1 MKKIKNVLLIF
12 ILSIFVLPINIFA
25 TDVDSDGFP
34 IVARPAD
41 GIVKI
46 AIPNHMQGYGTVC
59 HMFNESSPYFKEHP
73 ELWGPDKEMYVSGKL
88 VPDDDSDLVAF
99 KRKKRNE
106 TDLVGTRDGSWRAFD
121 LKINSFYMTGLL
133 NIRSTDSYNTETSYP
148 IWPEQ
153 FGVYIT
159 RKNKEGKW
167 EEPIKLE
174 RNYTND
180 TIEKTFYISYLSNP
194 GDYEVKIS
202 FDSLFMLPEEEQWRD
217 EEGVLHTFRDSGI
230 VRIYTFMEKPKE
242 IPRDL
247 LPGNYKIPL
256 IVRYFGTPGRYSMAS
271 QAVEK
276 YGNLIVEPDRSM
288 KLRMTFKPMTISDST
303 LTGGA
308 PVNGHLEN
316 LWTFN
321 TLDDFQDYLKNGTL
335 YSGNKISLDNSKNLL
350 ETYTENGRVYPKTYE
365 IPLVDSEGNPNYE
378 AKKMFDV
385 RVDAMGTMDPTFDL
399 LMDWE
404 KMTFAGLTYPNGKY
418 EGMPILSEG
427 SPLAELWENG
437 KFKISEEENLKKLE
451 DITND
456 VSKIFD
462 DSQGVSP
469 YYRFSV
475 SDSKVDLDLSYVKEA
490 GTGEDLKEYGLVKIN
505 DDKPIKY
512 KAADG
517 KLYNIEVLEET
528 PFKNQGGSKENNPDG
543 IVMEYDESYEP
554 KEVKESITSR
564 ITKIRLKNIPISM
577 GLNKKDDK
585 IFLTN
590 CRLALITKD
599 SVDFTPGLFDG
610 YPYSVM
616 NIDAG
621 KVSPIG
627 GVNKATLQEK
637 INEAKA
643 IKQGKKTDEAFDTLK
658 AAITSAEGV
667 LNSATEQ
674 TAIDEAVTTL
684 NKAIET
690 FKNSPEK
697 QAPLNKTDLDAKIK
711 DAEKISQGKK
721 SEDAFKTLKAAI
733 EAAKSVLNSAN
744 TQEQIKEALTTLN
757 KAIDAFSK
765 SADVNVTP
773 GASEKVYTIPV
784 KLMHSVQDK
793 ESMGNKALIS
803 PAKVSIKG
811 DDVTIDLT
819 FKGIEVPVGTTK
831 FYGHLTNL
839 FSFEGNTTRGRA
851 IHAEVLEQ
859 MEDKAMDGFR
869 KQFPKVFRIKLTKTE
884 FDNLTDNTLYVKV
897 WVDAMD
903 GIAGGGPGSGAQNA
917 RLVFDKSK
925 MTEATPGGLTPT
937 PPTPT
942 PNPPIP
948 TPDLT
953 NRTAVIDA
961 LRSYSNFG
969 GPQYT
974 YQSNMRYV
982 NAYNSLM
989 NLLSKPVVTE
999 SEVKSAID
1007 ELKSAAA
1014 GLVLDTSK
1022 SNNSGNNQGWGNNNQ
1037 GWGNNNQGWGNNNQ
1051 GWGNNNQNNN
1061 QNNQNNGPVT
1071 IQYEVPVEVLQAY
1084 QSGYSMA
1091 NAAINHTARV
1101 EERNGQFRYSVN
1113 FHSIQREFGGKTLTG
1128 NLTNLFIVDGSKYR
1142 ADQSGSTWSWIMNGK
1157 YDRVNVAVWVD
1168 AMDEIAG
1175 KGPGGGEQN
1184 AILSFNWNGAKEVG
1198 RVGGNNNQQNQQAQS
1213 QSSKSSGSS
1222 NSFTDINGHWAK
1234 QAIDYVVG
1242 KGYFFG
1248 LSNAEFGPNKSITR
1262 GQFVTVLG
1270 RMLNVNTS
1278 IYSAQNF
1285 NDVKSSMYYSSYI
1298 AWANKMGIVSGVG
1311 QGRFAPDKE
1320 LTREEMAVIMSKFL
1334 KVSNKSL
1341 NAKGN
1346 SNGFMDDGKIESW
1359 AKEAV
1364 KEMAKLGVVNG
1375 MGDGKFAPKSPFT
1388 RAQVA
1393 QVLFN
1398 IDHN

>member
-1 MKKIKNVLLIF
+1 MKINFKNLNRFLFSILLLLVF
-12 ILSIFVLPINIFA
+12 IPLNIFA
-25 TDVDSDGFP
+25 GEQPPVEVPTINDPMTYFDIHPENYRRWKEKYSFSEDMLK
-34 IVARPAD
+34 
-41 GIVKI
+41 VKSEKI
-46 AIPNHMQGYGTVC
+46 
-59 HMFNESSPYFKEHP
+59 NENDKLFKDFKEKHKA
-73 ELWGPDKEMYVSGKL
+73 EADSMMYQEEEWNCYEIDVFCK
-88 VPDDDSDLVAF
+88 DNA
-99 KRKKRNE
+99 
-106 TDLVGTRDGSWRAFD
+106 GSYGNFI
-121 LKINSFYMTGLL
+121 INSKHTKDK
-133 NIRSTDSYNTETSYP
+133 NTYN

-153 FGVYIT
+153 FKLYVSRFDEET
-159 RKNKEGKW
+159 NQF
-167 EEPIKLE
+167 EEPKE
-174 RNYTND
+174 YTKARNDAEAND
-180 TIEKTFYISYLSNP
+180 LVTKGIPEYLLVQ
-194 GDYEVKIS
+194 DYNS
-202 FDSLFMLPEEEQWRD
+202 HADGRAYYASL
-217 EEGVLHTFRDSGI
+217 VLSTKRIGSDRTHKDKFRVYVFQGHPDPI
-230 VRIYTFMEKPKE
+230 PK
-242 IPRDL
+242 DL
-247 LPGNYKIPL
+247 LAGEYKIPL
-256 IVRYFGTPGRYSMAS
+256 SVRYAYRPGMYSMAAD
-271 QAVEK
+271 AVED
-276 YGNLIVEPDRSM
+276 YGKLIVGNDGSLKLKM
-288 KLRMTFKPMTISDST
+288 KFKPMTMADPKY
-303 LTGGA
+303 TGTGK
-308 PVNGHLEN
+308 PIEGHLTD
-316 LWTFN
+316 LWTYN
-321 TLDDFQDYLKNGTL
+321 SIDDFNDYCKNKTYFSENKIYLNNPKYLK
-335 YSGNKISLDNSKNLL
+335 S
-350 ETYTENGRVYPKTYE
+350 TYTREYFNYPE
-365 IPLVDSEGNPNYE
+365 EFVIPLEYSNGKPNYE
-378 AKKMFDV
+378 SQKMFTV
-385 RVDAMGTMDPTFDL
+385 RVDAMGSMDPEFNL
-399 LMDWE
+399 LMRHKDMVLE
-404 KMTFAGLTYPNGKY
+404 KVDLPSGKY
-418 EGMPILSEG
+418 EAMPLIDENDSMNAG
-427 SPLAELWENG
+427 VKELWENG
-437 KFKISEEENLKKLE
+437 KFKYTKEEYNKKLADSTIDNNSLLNL
-451 DITND
+451 DI
-456 VSKIFD
+456 
-462 DSQGVSP
+462 GVNP
-469 YYRFSV
+469 YYEVEFK
-475 SDSKVDLDLSYVKEA
+475 DNKANLTISYVKGVA
-490 GTGEDLKEYGLVKIN
+490 GSDGPEEFGLVKIN
-505 DDKPIKY
+505 KNKDIRYKTADGSLKPIE
-512 KAADG
+512 
-517 KLYNIEVLEET
+517 ILEEEDFT
-528 PFKNQGGSKENNPDG
+528 L
-543 IVMEYDESYEP
+543 EP
-554 KEVKESITSR
+554 AKTKYVKR
-564 ITKIRLKNIPISM
+564 ITKIKLDNVPLAKLGDINQFIYLENARYAHCYDDEGTKTVEVKPDEYDDPIENMYGINNFDLKKMVLVESTTPE
-577 GLNKKDDK
+577 LNK
-585 IFLTN
+585 
-590 CRLALITKD
+590 
-599 SVDFTPGLFDG
+599 S
-610 YPYSVM
+610 
-616 NIDAG
+616 
-621 KVSPIG
+621 
-627 GVNKATLQEK
+627 TLQEK
-637 INEAKA
+637 LNEAKA
-643 IKQGKKTDEAFDTLK
+643 IEQGKKTDEAFNTLK

-674 TAIDEAVTTL
+674 NQLDEAVTTL
-684 NKAIET
+684 KKAIET
-690 FKNSPEK
+690 FNASPEK
-697 QAPLNKTDLDAKIK
+697 QAQLNKTELDAKIK
-711 DAEKISQGKK
+711 NAEKISQGKK

-733 EAAKSVLNSAN
+733 EAAKNVLNSAN
-744 TQEQIKEALTTLN
+744 TQDQINEALANLN
-757 KAIDAFSK
+757 SAIDAFNK
-765 SADVNVTP
+765 SSDVNVTP
-773 GASEKVYTIPV
+773 GASEKVYNIPV

-811 DDVTIDLT
+811 DDVNIDLT
-819 FKGIEVPVGTTK
+819 FQGIEVPLGATK

-839 FSFEGNTTRGRA
+839 FSFKDNTIRGEA
-851 IHAEVLEQ
+851 IPAEVLEQ
-859 MEDKAMDGFR
+859 MEDKAMDGSQ
-869 KQFPKVFRIKLTKTE
+869 KQFPKVFRIKLTKDA
-884 FDNLTDNTLYVKV
+884 FDNLKDNTLYVKV

-903 GIAGGGPGSGAQNA
+903 GLMGGTPGAGAQNA
-917 RLVFDKSK
+917 RLVFDKSN
-925 MTEATPGGLTPT
+925 MTEVNPGEETPT
-937 PPTPT
+937 
-942 PNPPIP
+942 PPIP
-948 TPDLT
+948 TPDLS
-953 NRTAVIDA
+953 NRTAVIEA

-1278 IYSAQNF
+1278 IYNAQNF